1 MAVEGDARA
10 VGGDAAVGLLGAGA
24 RRIVGDAHIGVVRLL
39 PGAEHRRVPTQR
51 GIGTG
56 EVDERG
62 AARGGAAR
70 RQLHEMQFRA
80 GVEPQLQ
87 RLEVTGAGGGLQQA
101 GMLDARAGREAQL
114 QPEVGERVRAAEVML
129 DETQLRAGADFDD
142 ERRMADAERHAG
154 DFEVERGVGG
164 DAQRDR
170 RGRMTAVEA
179 REGEVGAAVH
189 GIDRGVRG
197 DARLGRSFCLR
208 RWAARQRRGEV
219 PVDEGPA
226 RARGLGIAEQRTRR
240 RDRVSGE
247 RGGRRPL
254 QPLEAAQRRV
264 APVLVARRG
273 QGGCGV
279 RAHAGVRG
287 LRPPLRRAA
296 SRSRAL
302 RARARA
308 PGRRCAGCGR
318 ARAHAR
324 GRDGCG
330 RAGAGSA
337 SRARSSGRAR
347 AAC

>member
-1 MAVEGDARA
+1 MPA
-10 VGGDAAVGLLGAGA
+10 
-24 RRIVGDAHIGVVRLL
+24 
-39 PGAEHRRVPTQR
+39 QR
-51 GIGTG
+51 GVGTG
-56 EVDERG
+56 ELDERG
-62 AARGGAAR
+62 AARGGTAR
-70 RQLHEMQFRA
+70 GQLHEVQFCA
-80 GVEPQLQ
+80 GLEPQLQ
-87 RLEVTGAGGGLQQA
+87 GLEVTRAGRGLQQPRV
-101 GMLDARAGREAQL
+101 LDARTGREAQL
-114 QPEVGERVRAAEVML
+114 QPEVGERVRRAEMAFHEL
-129 DETQLRAGADFDD
+129 QLRTLADLDD
-142 ERRMADAERHAG
+142 ERGMAHAQRHAG

-197 DARLGRSFCLR
+197 RGVRLRRSFCLR
-208 RWAARQRRGEV
+208 RWAARQRGGEV
-219 PVDEGPA
+219 PVDEGPTGA
-226 RARGLGIAEQRTRR
+226 GRRCRVAEHSARGL
-240 RDRVSGE
+240 DRLRGE

-254 QPLEAAQRRV
+254 QALEAAQRCV

-273 QGGCGV
+273 QGGCDV

-302 RARARA
+302 RARARVR
-308 PGRRCAGCGR
+308 GRRCAGCVP

-324 GRDGCG
+324 GRAGCG
-330 RAGAGSA
+330 RAAAGSA

>member
-1 MAVEGDARA
+1 MWPLKAMRERS
-10 VGGDAAVGLLGAGA
+10 AAMP
-24 RRIVGDAHIGVVRLL
+24 RLL

-51 GIGTG
+51 GIGPG

-80 GVEPQLQ
+80 GIEPQLQ

-142 ERRMADAERHAG
+142 ERRMADAQRHAG

-189 GIDRGVRG
+189 GIDRGVRD
-197 DARLGRSFCLR
+197 DARLGRSFYLRRSFCLR
-208 RWAARQRRGEV
+208 RRAARECRGEV

-240 RDRVSGE
+240 RDRVIGE

-273 QGGCGV
+273 QGG
-279 RAHAGVRG
+279 
-287 LRPPLRRAA
+287 
-296 SRSRAL
+296 
-302 RARARA
+302 
-308 PGRRCAGCGR
+308 GRRGCR
-318 ARAHAR
+318 
-324 GRDGCG
+324 
-330 RAGAGSA
+330 
-337 SRARSSGRAR
+337 
-347 AAC
+347 